1 MSRKIFL
8 HVQHFILMAVGSTVT
23 GLAYCWFLIP
33 HQVIPGGVS
42 GIAMILNHFWG
53 TPIGIATIVLN
64 VPLFAAGMKMFGA
77 TYGVKSLIGLLLSS
91 LMIDFFTYVVPVEAL
106 TQDVIM
112 ASIFGGLMLGAGI
125 GLVFRGGGSTG
136 GTDIVGQIVNRMTN
150 LSTGTAILIADALI
164 VISAG
169 LAFGKVEL
177 ALYAF
182 LNIYLQTRAIDL
194 VLEGVS
200 YTRAMF
206 IVSEAAE
213 DITRTIVKKLNRG
226 ATLLHAT
233 GAYTGQERKVVFS
246 VMSKREVAQVREIA
260 KEHDPHAFIIITDV
274 FEVLGEG
281 FRPRAAN
288 PVIPLPLS

>member
-1 MSRKIFL
+1 MKRKILL
-8 HVQHFILMAVGSTVT
+8 HAYHLFLMALGSTVA

-42 GIAMILNHFWG
+42 GIAMILNHFWK
-53 TPIGIATIVLN
+53 TPVGLATIVLN

-77 TYGVKSLIGLLLSS
+77 TYGVKSLVGLLMSS
-91 LMIDFFTYVVPVEAL
+91 MMIDFFTYIVPVEAL
-106 TQDVIM
+106 THDVIM

-136 GTDIVGQIVNRMTN
+136 GTDIVGQIVNRLTN
-150 LSTGTAILIADALI
+150 LSTGTAILIADAII
-164 VISAG
+164 VIGAG

-213 DITRTIVKKLNRG
+213 NITQAIIKKLNRG

-233 GAYTGQERKVVFS
+233 GAYSGQERKVVFS
-246 VMSKREVAQVREIA
+246 VMSKREVARVREIT

-281 FRPRAAN
+281 FRPRAAD
-288 PVIPLPLS
+288 PVLPKS